1 MLQNED
7 AAAGKGLAV
16 SYFYSYNTG
25 YSANVYNANIIVE
38 NIMMNDGRSGT
49 EYGCMLFN
57 NMGTRLDESY
67 PIILY
72 VISEYQYNM
81 YTVIFNS
88 LSRVYICGIYCY
100 TVEWIVPQNTGYLH
114 TVVYKETIQRE
125 QREIQ
130 CYNKS
135 TKNKYGLDY

>member
-1 MLQNED
+1 LLQNED

-88 LSRVYICGIYCY
+88 LSRVNICSIYCY
-100 TVEWIVPQNTGYLH
+100 RMNCATEYRLFAH
-114 TVVYKETIQRE
+114 SSIQRNNTE
-125 QREIQ
+125 R
-130 CYNKS
+130 
-135 TKNKYGLDY
+135 TKGNTMLQIKVQK